1 MDIEQKESEQT
12 SSSKKS
18 TADIQAA
25 LEDSKHSSESCRWS
39 RRNNRCLR
47 TLNTSMRKIHA
58 GTMRKRTD
66 TCKVCKHW
74 DTWGSKQ
81 VAKKA
86 LEIRD
91 ALENCMEDYFK
102 HFVAVAEM
110 QGWMKEGFEK
120 QEMWEAPNMK

>member
-1 MDIEQKESEQT
+1 MPLEPPQQPL
-12 SSSKKS
+12 
-18 TADIQAA
+18 
-25 LEDSKHSSESCRWS
+25 LEDFEH
-39 RRNNRCLR
+39 
-47 TLNTSMRKIHA
+47 IHA
-58 GTMRKRTD
+58 KNSCQGSCDQRTYRLLKVKVHCEAQNGEDRLREMRKRTD

-74 DTWGSKQ
+74 ETWGSKQ

-86 LEIRD
+86 LDIRD

-120 QEMWEAPNMK
+120 LTSVEMWEAPTMK

>member
-1 MDIEQKESEQT
+1 MPLEPPQQPL
-12 SSSKKS
+12 
-18 TADIQAA
+18 
-25 LEDSKHSSESCRWS
+25 LEDFEHIHAKNSCRE
-39 RRNNRCLR
+39 
-47 TLNTSMRKIHA
+47 
-58 GTMRKRTD
+58 MRKRTD

-120 QEMWEAPNMK
+120 LTSVEMWEAPKMK